1 MAANRELGGIR
12 ANWRGWNRPGYG
24 FLPFC
29 PLFPIEFPG
38 KFAYAKDADEFV
50 RQETPCTHRLAER
63 GVGS

>member
-1 MAANRELGGIR
+1 MSIAGSVYTLYILCQDSAEEQ
-12 ANWRGWNRPGYG
+12 RPD
-24 FLPFC
+24 

-50 RQETPCTHRLAER
+50 RQETPCAHRLAER